1 MNAKLPALL
10 IALACGAWSSAQ
22 PPAEI
27 QPTTPTSPPP
37 RPLPAPDPAVAPAD
51 APEERPRGIEYDI
64 RLGFAQ
70 GFSADFDDAP
80 GSLST
85 NRFDAGFGIEIPAG
99 ERGELELT
107 YDFGLST
114 YDFEDATAIIP
125 GTDDPWQE
133 VHQHEF
139 EFRYTRQSSAKWG
152 WILGGGVGWAGE
164 PDADLSD
171 SLYGLGY
178 FGLQYTVKPGL
189 VVGFGGGVRSR
200 IEDNPLVI
208 PFALI
213 HWQINEQ
220 WALSNEGRIGLTL
233 TYAIND
239 RWTLAL
245 AGEWD
250 YLDFRLDDD
259 APLPDGVVR
268 DNRYP
273 FSLGVRW
280 KPKPFLNFR
289 ALAGVD
295 VGRSLVVEDATG
307 QELTDTDLD
316 PAPFV
321 ALTFRIIF

>member
-1 MNAKLPALL
+1 MNARLPALL
-10 IALACGAWSSAQ
+10 IALACGAWTSAQ
-22 PPAEI
+22 PPAD
-27 QPTTPTSPPP
+27 PPPP
-37 RPLPAPDPAVAPAD
+37 RQPATPPPPLPDPAAAPPPGD
-51 APEERPRGIEYDI
+51 APRGLEYDI
-64 RLGFAQ
+64 RLDITP

-80 GSLST
+80 GSVT
-85 NRFDAGFGIEIPAG
+85 TTRFDAGFGIEIPAG

-107 YDFGLST
+107 YDFGLSD
-114 YDFEDATAIIP
+114 YDFDGATGIIP
-125 GTDDPWQE
+125 GTDDPWSE

-139 EFRYTRQSSAKWG
+139 EFRYTRQASPEWG

-164 PDADLSD
+164 PDADLND
-171 SLYGLGY
+171 SVYGLGY
-178 FGLQYTVKPGL
+178 FGLQYTFRPGL

-239 RWTLAL
+239 HWTLAL

-259 APLPDGVVR
+259 PLLPSGVVR

-273 FSLGVRW
+273 VSLGVRW
-280 KPKPFLNFR
+280 TPRPYLRFR
-289 ALAGVD
+289 AGAGFD
-295 VGRSLVVEDATG
+295 VARDLVVEDENG
-307 QELTDTDLD
+307 NEVSDTDLEA
-316 PAPFV
+316 APFV
-321 ALTFRIIF
+321 GLSFRILF